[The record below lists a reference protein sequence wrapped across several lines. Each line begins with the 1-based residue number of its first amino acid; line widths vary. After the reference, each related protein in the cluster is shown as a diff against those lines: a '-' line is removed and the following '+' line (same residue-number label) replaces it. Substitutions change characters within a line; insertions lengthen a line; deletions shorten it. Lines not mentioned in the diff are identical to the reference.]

1 MAIDITND
9 NRKAWEALRN
19 VKDFCSRVAKK
30 RAIYSAHV
38 NGTIMCSTD
47 KDMVKEFVASQTPKG
62 QKMVREISFAP
73 LNEVDR
79 LRRKMPL
86 GEVIKK
92 LGLEM
97 TVNSLKVQLINAGFI
112 KTNKSK
118 MEERRKRNEKIKRL
132 YNQGY
137 SFSMI
142 KDSLSLALAETT
154 IERICRDW
162 DL

>member
-1 MAIDITND
+1 
-9 NRKAWEALRN
+9 
-19 VKDFCSRVAKK
+19 
-30 RAIYSAHV
+30 
-38 NGTIMCSTD
+38 MCSTD

-62 QKMVREISFAP
+62 QKMVREMSFAP

-118 MEERRKRNEKIKRL
+118 MEECRKRNEKIKRL